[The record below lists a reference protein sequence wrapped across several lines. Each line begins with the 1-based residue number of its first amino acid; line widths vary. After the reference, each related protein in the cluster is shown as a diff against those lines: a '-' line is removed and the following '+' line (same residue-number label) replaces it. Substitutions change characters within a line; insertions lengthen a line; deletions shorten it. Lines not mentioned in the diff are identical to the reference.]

1 MLNYFRRR
9 ALRNRVSR
17 VFGVPLTHSKDAL
30 LVLVFFAMMG
40 AVLGIVFFLGGL

>member
-17 VFGVPLTHSKDAL
+17 VFGVTLTNARDEL
-30 LVLVFFAMMG
+30 LLLVFFAVIG
-40 AVLGIVFFLGGL
+40 TVLGIVFFYG